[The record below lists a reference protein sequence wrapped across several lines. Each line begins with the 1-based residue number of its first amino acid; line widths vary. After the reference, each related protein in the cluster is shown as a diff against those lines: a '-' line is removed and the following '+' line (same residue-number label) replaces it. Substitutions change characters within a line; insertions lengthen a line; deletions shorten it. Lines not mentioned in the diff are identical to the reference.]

1 MKSLISLVGVLCCL
15 ATTCSAK
22 QPFLDDPILLPPLAS
37 KTGLPERMMVFVPGG
52 AVPVK
57 HYNATAKAIQAAADL
72 NLWVGIV
79 ACPANLCD
87 PQDRVTPYGLY
98 PLMFKVMD
106 KLHKIGWNATGD
118 KSTEDVFIAG
128 HSLGCAGARGFII
141 EHDNY
146 AGLLCF
152 GTQANSTDLNS
163 PNAPLLMFSGELD
176 GLSVTEFQP
185 FYKNYLA
192 MQRTDG
198 DLKALKERAVVI
210 APGLSHSDFCPG
222 FDVPTDCYSELTPA
236 EALKDIGDVCAAWLE
251 LQVSDPKSAK
261 AVAASKTLLGWTE
274 KTNEFLEPF
283 MKLSAMEESSW
294 CAGAQQL
301 LSGIPSAS
309 TSSLIV
315 SDTYIGTS
323 LPQLEHCHTN
333 FSVSQDGE
341 KLAVKTCSQTSFSA
355 SWWKSLAGIKSAAAT
370 SLGCKVVSADRVAQ
384 QLKIKTNQN
393 VTCKDV
399 NMAAVAAAAKV
410 ALPRTLSRFEAK
422 GMQLQLMDDEQTLG
436 NIGPL
441 WVFKDL
447 DFKVDKKAGVAKIAS
462 PSLFSSVESKIYPG
476 NRYCKLLSPAYV
488 LQWMMTDS
496 IPKRGDK

>member
-1 MKSLISLVGVLCCL
+1 MFSSLGI
-15 ATTCSAK
+15 A
-22 QPFLDDPILLPPLAS
+22 LDAQV
-37 KTGLPERMMVFVPGG
+37 R
-52 AVPVK
+52 
-57 HYNATAKAIQAAADL
+57 
-72 NLWVGIV
+72 WVE
-79 ACPANLCD
+79 C
-87 PQDRVTPYGLY
+87 RE
-98 PLMFKVMD
+98 FKVAYIYVD
-106 KLHKIGWNATGD
+106 EVSILTISQPNFHK
-118 KSTEDVFIAG
+118 
-128 HSLGCAGARGFII
+128 GARGFII

-294 CAGAQQL
+294 CAG
-301 LSGIPSAS
+301 G
-309 TSSLIV
+309 
-315 SDTYIGTS
+315 
-323 LPQLEHCHTN
+323 
-333 FSVSQDGE
+333 FSW
-341 KLAVKTCSQTSFSA
+341 C
-355 SWWKSLAGIKSAAAT
+355 
-370 SLGCKVVSADRVAQ
+370 
-384 QLKIKTNQN
+384 
-393 VTCKDV
+393 
-399 NMAAVAAAAKV
+399 
-410 ALPRTLSRFEAK
+410 
-422 GMQLQLMDDEQTLG
+422 
-436 NIGPL
+436 
-441 WVFKDL
+441 
-447 DFKVDKKAGVAKIAS
+447 
-462 PSLFSSVESKIYPG
+462 
-476 NRYCKLLSPAYV
+476 
-488 LQWMMTDS
+488 
-496 IPKRGDK
+496 